1 MLDITTIILTFNEE
15 RHIQRCVTRAFKVSK
30 KVFVVDSYST
40 DRTCEIAEQCGA
52 VVLKNKYYNQAQQFQ
67 WALDNCAIT
76 TEWTMRLDAD
86 EYLSA
91 ELERELEEKLPT
103 LDENI
108 TGVYLPLDVIF
119 MEKKLRFG
127 RLKPTKILRLWRT
140 GKVYME
146 QRWMDERCVLTGGQA
161 ITAKGRFFDHNLN
174 GLTFWTNKHNGYSNR
189 EVIVYYSDLLGL
201 NGSDS
206 NLSSRNSR
214 KSRYYSLPPFF
225 RAGLYFI
232 VRYIF
237 MGGFLDGKAGFVWA
251 TLQAYWYRF
260 LVDSKLYEIK
270 VRLGEN
276 PTGEELIS
284 YFNRIYNIDIQINRG
299 GVIVCNRQLFFAA
312 FNKFRRAAA

>member
-15 RHIQRCVTRAFKVSK
+15 RHIQRCVTRAFKISK

-52 VVLKNKYYNQAQQFQ
+52 IVLKNKYINQAQQFQ
-67 WALDNCAIT
+67 WALDNCAVT

-86 EYLSA
+86 EYLSD
-91 ELERELEEKLPT
+91 ELEKELKDTLPS
-103 LDENI
+103 LDEKI
-108 TGVYLPLDVIF
+108 TGIYLPLDVIF
-119 MEKKLRFG
+119 MEKKLRYG
-127 RLKPTKILRLWRT
+127 RFKPTIILRLWRT

-146 QRWMDERCVLTGGQA
+146 QRWMDERCVLTEGRS
-161 ITAKGRFFDHNLN
+161 ITAKSHFIDHNLN

-201 NGSDS
+201 NGSDDS
-206 NLSSRNSR
+206 LSSRNSR

-225 RAGLYFI
+225 RASLYFM

-276 PTGEELIS
+276 PTREELTV
-284 YFNRIYNIDIQINRG
+284 YFNMVYNIDIQINKKKG
-299 GVIVCNRQLFFAA
+299 GGNCL
-312 FNKFRRAAA
+312 